1 METFEGIRYRL
12 LGPVELYHEGE
23 AVDLSSTKVRLM
35 PTALALAPNTV
46 VSFDA
51 LGKVLWERG
60 APPSARSNV
69 RTYATNLRRV
79 LDRGAH
85 HRLGP
90 PGRGRPPGAP
100 TRPPGPA
107 PRPPTRPAW
116 GGGASLLPTAPDELD
131 AQVFPRLAEIGRR
144 ALAD

>member
-35 PTALALAPNTV
+35 LTALGLAPNTV

-85 HRLGP
+85 NRLVSRGGGDALATDPDEVHVQGFHRL
-90 PGRGRPPGAP
+90 A
-100 TRPPGPA
+100 
-107 PRPPTRPAW
+107 
-116 GGGASLLPTAPDELD
+116 ASGLP
-131 AQVFPRLAEIGRR
+131 
-144 ALAD
+144 ALAHGE

>member
-35 PTALALAPNTV
+35 LTALALAPNTV

-85 HRLGP
+85 NRLVS
-90 PGRGRPPGAP
+90 R
-100 TRPPGPA
+100 
-107 PRPPTRPAW
+107 
-116 GGGASLLPTAPDELD
+116 GGGYLLATDPDELD
-131 AQVFPRLAEIGRR
+131 VQVFHRLAEIGRPPR
-144 ALAD
+144 PPPAGGRRRGAR